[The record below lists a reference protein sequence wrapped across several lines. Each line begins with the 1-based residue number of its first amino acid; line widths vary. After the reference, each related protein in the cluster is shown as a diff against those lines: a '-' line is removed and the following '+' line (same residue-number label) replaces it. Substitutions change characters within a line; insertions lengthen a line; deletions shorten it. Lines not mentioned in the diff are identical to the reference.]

1 MARWLLCNPN
11 VVAILT
17 GTGHLYLYNGC
28 SRDHCNCE
36 LNSPPF
42 LNKKKIKNRNILME
56 TILQGLRISS
66 VCMCGIF
73 AGIYSLAHMERF
85 AAHHRDC

>member
-42 LNKKKIKNRNILME
+42 LNKKKLKIE
-56 TILQGLRISS
+56 TSLWRQSS
-66 VCMCGIF
+66 KDFV
-73 AGIYSLAHMERF
+73 
-85 AAHHRDC
+85 